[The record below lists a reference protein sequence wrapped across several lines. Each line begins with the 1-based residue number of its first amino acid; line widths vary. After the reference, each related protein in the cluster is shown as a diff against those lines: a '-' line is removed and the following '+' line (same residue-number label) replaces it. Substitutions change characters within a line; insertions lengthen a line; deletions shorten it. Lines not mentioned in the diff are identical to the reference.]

1 MYGSKLY
8 SVFNTLNCMVFQ
20 VVAGVAKIEL
30 FANISE
36 VVSVGKVK
44 SVRIFILV

>member
-1 MYGSKLY
+1 
-8 SVFNTLNCMVFQ
+8 MVFQ

-36 VVSVGKVK
+36 VVSVDMVT
-44 SVRIFILV
+44 SVHIFILV

>member
-1 MYGSKLY
+1 MG
-8 SVFNTLNCMVFQ
+8 FQ

-36 VVSVGKVK
+36 VVFVVTVK
-44 SVRIFILV
+44 SVRIFIQV

>member
-1 MYGSKLY
+1 MNY
-8 SVFNTLNCMVFQ
+8 MVFQ

-36 VVSVGKVK
+36 VVSVATVK
-44 SVRIFILV
+44 SVRIFIQV